1 MEKVSNEILELE
13 KAQEAASFN
22 AEELIKVTAELEA
35 AKAKH
40 ASLEEEWLS
49 KCD

>member
-1 MEKVSNEILELE
+1 MEKVASEISELE
-13 KAQEAASFN
+13 KAQEAAAFN

-40 ASLEEEWLS
+40 SALEEEWLS